1 MNPLYHTVR
10 QVLHG
15 TRAISPEAKFVV
27 ICFGVALVH
36 LHFTIAFAICGYVPL
51 SIYNLAVTLFY
62 IYHCFVSL
70 KKKRYVFIY
79 VSSVIEI
86 LFHSSMVSILL
97 GWDWGFMFYTIALV
111 PVAFYLS
118 YTLISRIR
126 NIAIPAITSI
136 VVAICYLM
144 VMMTCDNMPPII
156 ENAVSQGA
164 ERYFYYFNTMIMF
177 AMLFLFSILF
187 ALEIRYMQKRMEQEN
202 LELEELAMFDPLTH
216 LMNRRSMNNALHQA
230 VSEAAAERKPFC
242 LIMADIDDF
251 KKINDT
257 YGHDCGD
264 EVLIIIS
271 NIISNNVRENDRVCR
286 WGGEEILILLQADVD
301 IAKRVAERVRA
312 EIADRKKWYRDADI
326 HVTITLG
333 IAEFQDGLNIRS
345 LIDLADRNLYIG
357 KNNGKNQVVV

>member
-36 LHFTIAFAICGYVPL
+36 LHFTIAFAICGYPAL
-51 SIYNLAVTLFY
+51 SIYNLVVTLFY
-62 IYHCFVSL
+62 LYHCFVSL
-70 KKKRYVFIY
+70 RKKQYVFIY

-126 NIAIPAITSI
+126 NIVIPALTS
-136 VVAICYLM
+136 VGVTICYLVVLM
-144 VMMTCDNMPPII
+144 VCNHISPIL
-156 ENAVSQGA
+156 ENSHIYGA
-164 ERYFYYFNTMIMF
+164 EKYFYYFNTMVMF
-177 AMLFLFSILF
+177 AMLFFFSILF

-202 LELEELAMFDPLTH
+202 LALEELAMFDPLTH
-216 LMNRRSMNNALHQA
+216 LLNRRSMSDALHQA
-230 VSEAAAERKPFC
+230 VNEAVSDRRPFC

-264 EVLIIIS
+264 EVLIAIA
-271 NIISNNVRENDRVCR
+271 NIISNNVRENDHVCR
-286 WGGEEILILLQADVD
+286 WGGEEILILLQADLET
-301 IAKRVAERVRA
+301 AKRVAERVRE
-312 EIADRKKWYRDADI
+312 EIAGRKKWYKGSDFG
-326 HVTITLG
+326 VTITLG
-333 IAEFQDGLNIRS
+333 ISEYQDGLNIRS
-345 LIDLADRNLYIG
+345 LIDLADKNLYIG
-357 KNNGKNQVVV
+357 KKNGKNQVVV